1 MRMKLSHRFK
11 VALAFLAIYLIWGS
25 TYLAIRFAIET
36 LPPFLMA
43 GTRFLI
49 AGAVL
54 YAWMRLHGVPRPQ
67 GFQWRNTAI
76 VGALLLLGGNGG
88 VVWAEQI
95 VPSGLAAVLIAT
107 SPLWMA
113 LLGWLWRGARP
124 SRRVVIGLVL
134 GFSGVVLLVGPGA
147 LNGQGQVAPLG
158 AAVLILAALSW
169 ATGSLFAQ
177 QARLPAVSLLAT
189 AMEMLAGGALL
200 FLAGLVTGEWA
211 GVDLGTVS
219 LRSLLALAYLIL
231 FGSLAGF
238 SAYTWLLRV
247 TTIAWASTYA
257 YVNPV
262 VAVFLGWA
270 LAGEALT
277 LQTLLATAV
286 IVAGGGLII
295 SQQARRHVPA
305 AEAPA
310 PSDSASVAQ
319 EPQTT
324 YLKNI
329 AAK

>member
-1 MRMKLSHRFK
+1 MKLSHRFK

-43 GTRFLI
+43 GARFLI

-54 YAWMRLHGVPRPQ
+54 YAWMRLRGAPRPQ

-76 VGALLLLGGNGG
+76 VGGLMLLGGNGG
-88 VVWAEQI
+88 VVWSEQL

-107 SPLWMA
+107 SPLWMVV
-113 LLGWLWRGARP
+113 LGWLWRGARP
-124 SRRVVIGLVL
+124 SRRVVIGLTL

-177 QARLPAVSLLAT
+177 RARLPAASLLAT

-200 FLAGLVTGEWA
+200 FIAGLVTGEWVR
-211 GVDLGTVS
+211 VDLSAVS
-219 LRSLLALAYLIL
+219 IRSLLALVYLIL
-231 FGSLAGF
+231 FGSLVGF

-247 TTIAWASTYA
+247 TTIARASTYA

-270 LAGEALT
+270 LAGETLT

-286 IVAGGGLII
+286 IVAGVMLII
-295 SQQARRHVPA
+295 SQQARSRILA
-305 AEAPA
+305 AEMPA
-310 PSDSASVAQ
+310 SSTVGES
-319 EPQTT
+319 QTA

-329 AAK
+329 SAK

>member
-1 MRMKLSHRFK
+1 MKLSHRFK

-54 YAWMRLHGVPRPQ
+54 YAWMRLRGTPRPQ

-76 VGALLLLGGNGG
+76 VGGLMLLGGNGG
-88 VVWAEQI
+88 VVWSEQL

-107 SPLWMA
+107 TPLWMV

-124 SRRVVIGLVL
+124 SRRVVIGLTL

-147 LNGQGQVAPLG
+147 LNGQGPIAPLG

-177 QARLPAVSLLAT
+177 RARLPAASLLAT

-200 FLAGLVTGEWA
+200 LIAGLVTGEWVR
-211 GVDLGTVS
+211 VDLSAVS
-219 LRSLLALAYLIL
+219 MRSLLALVYLIL
-231 FGSLAGF
+231 FGSLVGF

-247 TTIAWASTYA
+247 TTIARASTYA

-270 LAGEALT
+270 LAGETLT
-277 LQTLLATAV
+277 LPTLLATAV
-286 IVAGGGLII
+286 IVAGVMLII
-295 SQQARRHVPA
+295 SQQARSRILA
-305 AEAPA
+305 AETPA
-310 PSDSASVAQ
+310 PSAVGES
-319 EPQTT
+319 QTA

-329 AAK
+329 SAK

>member
-1 MRMKLSHRFK
+1 MKLSHRFK

-36 LPPFLMA
+36 LSPFLMA

-54 YAWMRLHGVPRPQ
+54 YAWMRLRGVPRPQ
-67 GFQWRNTAI
+67 GFQWRNTVV
-76 VGALLLLGGNGG
+76 VGGLMLLGGNGG
-88 VVWAEQI
+88 VVWAEQL

-107 SPLWMA
+107 SPLWMV
-113 LLGWLWRGARP
+113 LLGWLWHNARP
-124 SRRVVIGLVL
+124 SRRVVIGLAL

-147 LNGQGQVAPLG
+147 LNGQGQVAPVG

-211 GVDLGTVS
+211 RVDLSAVS
-219 LRSLLALAYLIL
+219 VRSLLALAYLIL

-247 TTIAWASTYA
+247 TTIARASTYA

-270 LAGEALT
+270 LAGETLT

-286 IVAGGGLII
+286 IVTGVVLII
-295 SQQARRHVPA
+295 SQQARRRLPA
-305 AEAPA
+305 AEVPA
-310 PSDSASVAQ
+310 LSGVPSGTQEAQ
-319 EPQTT
+319 TAT
-324 YLKNI
+324 LKNI
-329 AAK
+329 SAK

>member
-1 MRMKLSHRFK
+1 MKLSHRFK

-54 YAWMRLHGVPRPQ
+54 YAWMRLRGVPRPQ
-67 GFQWRNTAI
+67 GFQWRNTVV
-76 VGALLLLGGNGG
+76 VGGLMLLGGNGG
-88 VVWAEQI
+88 VVWAEQL

-107 SPLWMA
+107 SPLWMV
-113 LLGWLWRGARP
+113 LLGWLWHNARP
-124 SRRVVIGLVL
+124 SRRVVIGLAL

-147 LNGQGQVAPLG
+147 LNGQGQVAPVG

-177 QARLPAVSLLAT
+177 QARLLAVSLLAT

-211 GVDLGTVS
+211 RVDLSAVS
-219 LRSLLALAYLIL
+219 VRSLLALAYLIL

-247 TTIAWASTYA
+247 TTIARASTYA

-270 LAGEALT
+270 LAGETLT

-286 IVAGGGLII
+286 IVTGVVLII
-295 SQQARRHVPA
+295 SQQARRRLPA
-305 AEAPA
+305 AEVPA
-310 PSDSASVAQ
+310 LSGVPSGTQEAQ
-319 EPQTT
+319 TAT
-324 YLKNI
+324 LKNI
-329 AAK
+329 SAK

>member
-1 MRMKLSHRFK
+1 MKLSHRFK
-11 VALAFLAIYLIWGS
+11 VVLAFLAIYLIWGS

-54 YAWMRLHGVPRPQ
+54 YVWMRLRGAPRSP

-76 VGALLLLGGNGG
+76 VGGLMLLGGNGG
-88 VVWAEQI
+88 VVWSEQL

-107 SPLWMA
+107 SPLWMVV
-113 LLGWLWRGARP
+113 LGWLWRGARP
-124 SRRVVIGLVL
+124 GPRVVIGLVL
-134 GFSGVVLLVGPGA
+134 GFSGVAVLVGPGA
-147 LNGQGQVAPLG
+147 LNGAGQVNPVG

-177 QARLPAVSLLAT
+177 HARLPATSLLAT

-200 FLAGLVTGEWA
+200 FLAGLLTGEWA
-211 GVDLGTVS
+211 RVDLSAVS
-219 LRSLLALAYLIL
+219 MRSLLALTYLIL
-231 FGSLAGF
+231 FGSLVGF

-247 TTIAWASTYA
+247 TTIARASTYA
-257 YVNPV
+257 YINPV

-270 LAGEALT
+270 LAGERLT

-286 IVAGGGLII
+286 IVAGVVLII
-295 SQQARRHVPA
+295 SQQARSRIPGVEMPA
-305 AEAPA
+305 VSVA
-310 PSDSASVAQ
+310 PSGAQ
-319 EPQTT
+319 EPQAAT
-324 YLKNI
+324 LKHVS
-329 AAK
+329 AK